1 MIKHVFI
8 DFNGTLLDD
17 VNLCNDLLNKMLKN
31 QNKELVDIKR
41 YKEIFKFPVKD
52 YYVDAGIDFN
62 IESFESLAEKFMSE
76 YVIEYKKCSL
86 YNGIIDTIDFLKSKG
101 INLYI
106 LSASKQSILD
116 EQCKY
121 FNLTKHFDKIIGIKT
136 IYANS
141 KEDVA
146 IEFINSSNIN
156 KSEAIFVGDTLHDFE
171 VAKTVG
177 INCVLVESGHQSHNV
192 LKAANT
198 TILKDLNGLK
208 EKFDEIFN

>member
-17 VNLCNDLLNKMLKN
+17 VDLCLDLLNRMLKD
-31 QNKELVDIKR
+31 QNKELVDIKK

-62 IESFESLAEKFMSE
+62 IEPFESLAKKFMDE
-76 YVIEYKKCSL
+76 YVIEYKKCKL
-86 YNGIIDTIDFLKSKG
+86 YDGIIDTLDFLKSEG

-116 EQCKY
+116 EQCRY
-121 FNLTKHFDKIIGIKT
+121 FNLSRHFDKIIGIKT

-146 IEFINSSNIN
+146 IEFIDSSNID
-156 KSEAIFVGDTLHDFE
+156 KQEAIFIGDTLHDYE
-171 VAKTVG
+171 VAKAVG
-177 INCVLVESGHQSHNV
+177 INCILVESGHQSHNV

-198 TILKDLNGLK
+198 TILKDLNELK
-208 EKFDEIFN
+208 ENFDEIFN